1 MNPFN
6 YPEVTVAVVV
16 EGVQSLQLSEPR
28 YPLEITSDLDQ
39 VKDDF
44 TSILGQV
51 VFDENDLYSGE
62 TQKMLPLQKLN
73 NKDVAVLQ
81 FLKDIDV
88 LMDLKHKVFSL
99 IKNCIKFLHTT
110 YISLKVLSKSA
121 FKTVWIRLNG
131 LDDIISVYG
140 QDSEQALEAVAIL
153 KSALG
158 DLQDALEN
166 TYGDRVGQII

>member
-6 YPEVTVAVVV
+6 YPEVAVAVVV

-28 YPLEITSDLDQ
+28 YPLEITSNLDQ

-51 VFDENDLYSGE
+51 IFDENDLYSGE
-62 TQKMLPLQKLN
+62 TQKILALQKLN
-73 NKDVAVLQ
+73 KKDVAVLQ

-99 IKNCIKFLHTT
+99 IKNSGRILHTIN
-110 YISLKVLSKSA
+110 YFQKVLAKSV

-140 QDSEQALEAVAIL
+140 QNSEQALEAVTIL

-158 DLQDALEN
+158 ELQDALEN
-166 TYGDRVGQII
+166 TYGDRV

>member
-1 MNPFN
+1 LNPFN
-6 YPEVTVAVVV
+6 YPEVAVAVVV

-28 YPLEITSDLDQ
+28 YPLEITSNLDQ

-62 TQKMLPLQKLN
+62 TQKILALQKLN
-73 NKDVAVLQ
+73 KKDVAVLQ

-99 IKNCIKFLHTT
+99 KKIVGGFYTQCIIFKRYWQNLSSRLFGSALMVWM
-110 YISLKVLSKSA
+110 ISSVSMDKTLSKLWKQLL
-121 FKTVWIRLNG
+121 F
-131 LDDIISVYG
+131 
-140 QDSEQALEAVAIL
+140 
-153 KSALG
+153 
-158 DLQDALEN
+158 
-166 TYGDRVGQII
+166 